1 MVTEVAERM
10 AEKLFLTGK
19 SSGQN
24 PRGYLVEATRIT
36 VVKANPHEGPAW
48 N

>member
-1 MVTEVAERM
+1 MVIEVAESK
-10 AEKLFLTGK
+10 AEKLHLTRK
-19 SSGQN
+19 SRGQN

-36 VVKANPHEGPAW
+36 VVKANSHEGPAW